1 MPQSKS
7 AAKRLRQDEIRRKRN
22 RSVKSALKTR
32 NRTILDQINSGE
44 KENAIIELNEV
55 YSSLDKATARG
66 VIKKNTAARKK
77 SQLARKLNS
86 I

>member
-7 AAKRLRQDEIRRKRN
+7 AAKRLRQDEVRRQRN
-22 RSVKSALKTR
+22 RSVKSTLKTQ
-32 NRTILDQINSGE
+32 NRTFLDQINGGE
-44 KENAIIELNEV
+44 KENATIELNKV
-55 YSSLDKATARG
+55 YSSLDKATVRG